1 MLNITM
7 PRGDIRSVIFTV
19 TGADGEL
26 SDITFDEIYFTVKKY
41 FTDRHY
47 CFQKRFGDGT
57 IELIESGTYSF
68 TVIPSDTDNLEVG
81 QYVFDVEL
89 ISGTDI
95 KQTTVGKF
103 ILTDEVTYAENE
115 V

>member
-1 MLNITM
+1 M

-26 SDITFDEIYFTVKKY
+26 SDITFDEIYFTVKQY
-41 FTDRHY
+41 YTDRHY
-47 CFQKRFGDGT
+47 CFQKRLSNGT
-57 IELIESGTYSF
+57 IELVESGKYSL
-68 TVIPSDTDNLEVG
+68 TITPSDTNDLEVG

-89 ISGTDI
+89 IFGTDI

-103 ILTDEVTYAENE
+103 ILTDEVTYAVNE